1 MTDYDDDLIDELI
14 AESKEHLETIE
25 PDLLNLEG
33 NPETVDPEAINRIF
47 RAVHSIKGGF
57 SFFSLN
63 HIKDLAH
70 TMENVMGLIREG
82 ELKVKSET
90 VDALLSGTDKL
101 RVLIDDVRASEE
113 ISIDVEVSQLETILN
128 SRKEDESDAEKEDV
142 GKAVEKNGTLVAEG
156 ENDLLIP
163 DYSEAMKLL
172 QTPGSGKL
180 PEDVSNRLGELL
192 TSLSVLA
199 SMGEGAA
206 QAEEILSDYDAC
218 NGSVG
223 LDGLVGEAIAGKL
236 KKMGSQLS
244 IQVPT
249 EAVVIV
255 DAPEVPDPVKANGDS
270 SGGMNPTSKLKSISD
285 EHANANANEDKQ
297 EFAQEKES
305 PLDSGNEKSQ
315 KVSSGPVREQAS
327 TQSLRVKVD
336 LLDNLMNLAGELVL
350 SRNRIKRSLEDKL
363 SSGLGTSP
371 QLGRFKKQLKA
382 SRKRLSV
389 LKRDSSNN
397 LASELTVAVEKEFDA
412 IDASLCQFLS
422 SRFSELPALSG
433 AVQDIDGVTSEL
445 QSGIMGTRMQLV
457 GSVFYKFPRI
467 IRDLNRKLGKEIELS
482 IQGENVALD
491 KSIIEALGDP
501 LTHLIR
507 NSADHGIE
515 LPATRKAGGKPVQG
529 KIELIAR
536 HETGQV
542 FIEIIDDGAGIDPE
556 KI

>member
-163 DYSEAMKLL
+163 DYSEAMKLF

-206 QAEEILSDYDAC
+206 QAEEILSDYEAC

-223 LDGLVGEAIAGKL
+223 LDG
-236 KKMGSQLS
+236 SC
-244 IQVPT
+244 
-249 EAVVIV
+249 
-255 DAPEVPDPVKANGDS
+255 
-270 SGGMNPTSKLKSISD
+270 
-285 EHANANANEDKQ
+285 
-297 EFAQEKES
+297 
-305 PLDSGNEKSQ
+305 
-315 KVSSGPVREQAS
+315 R
-327 TQSLRVKVD
+327 
-336 LLDNLMNLAGELVL
+336 
-350 SRNRIKRSLEDKL
+350 
-363 SSGLGTSP
+363 
-371 QLGRFKKQLKA
+371 
-382 SRKRLSV
+382 
-389 LKRDSSNN
+389 
-397 LASELTVAVEKEFDA
+397 
-412 IDASLCQFLS
+412 
-422 SRFSELPALSG
+422 
-433 AVQDIDGVTSEL
+433 
-445 QSGIMGTRMQLV
+445 
-457 GSVFYKFPRI
+457 
-467 IRDLNRKLGKEIELS
+467 
-482 IQGENVALD
+482 
-491 KSIIEALGDP
+491 
-501 LTHLIR
+501 
-507 NSADHGIE
+507 
-515 LPATRKAGGKPVQG
+515 
-529 KIELIAR
+529 
-536 HETGQV
+536 
-542 FIEIIDDGAGIDPE
+542 
-556 KI
+556 